1 MWILDGGMFNWTFR
15 SVSGGP
21 KPGCHD
27 LRDVG
32 RVAQHRARLAIG
44 ILGRAGLELLLDD
57 VVEEVRV
64 LKIGDVVE
72 ES

>member
-1 MWILDGGMFNWTFR
+1 MWILDGGMLSWTFR
-15 SVSGGP
+15 SVSGVHE
-21 KPGCHD
+21 PGCHD
-27 LRDVG
+27 LRDVC
-32 RVAQHRARLAIG
+32 RVAQHRARLSIG

-64 LKIGDVVE
+64 LEIGDVVE